1 MIGTWEIII
10 IVLIILML
18 FGANKIPEFIKAL
31 NSGMKEF
38 KKAATNIEDSPSN
51 DDDINNSQKSQ
62 MTTKKND

>member
-1 MIGTWEIII
+1 MIGTWEIIL

-38 KKAATNIEDSPSN
+38 KKAATNIEELPSN
-51 DDDINNSQKSQ
+51 DDINNSQKSQ
-62 MTTKKND
+62 MTNKKND

>member
-1 MIGTWEIII
+1 MIGTWEIIL

-62 MTTKKND
+62 ITNKKK

>member
-1 MIGTWEIII
+1 MIGTWEIIL

-62 MTTKKND
+62 ITNKKND